1 MALSSSLKA
10 DELSIKTTISDLCQ
24 GNVTP
29 STDENPEHRELTHLF
44 PKISRFNQILKS
56 QRGNC
61 QLLAT
66 PYNPHQQLPEL
77 VNFDSGSLEAF
88 FGHFKQEPSRF
99 LAFSEKHYLSEQQP
113 ILISAALLIQD
124 PVLAELLV
132 KTLYSGHFNTRWIF
146 GANSP
151 SEMVTARHRVIP
163 TSLKIVI
170 HGHTGDLNHLLCAWP
185 LLEVLTH
192 SSIVEA
198 DIAFK
203 PEPQALSEFVYLFKQ
218 RYHHDLSSSQLID
231 VIWALSRYTEDQ
243 FWISLDLEYLDRL
256 TSLLPLNTEF
266 TTEDLEY
273 AVNDLTGAH
282 SHSKLFN
289 YDQIIRG
296 AVKLDV
302 SGEVIGQING
312 LTVVETSH
320 AEFGEP
326 SRITANVFLGDG
338 DIGDIERKSELG
350 GNIHAKA
357 MLILSSYVS
366 KTFAH
371 NAPMP
376 VSSNIVFEQSYHEVD
391 GDSAS
396 VAELYALL
404 SALAEVPIKQ
414 NIALTGAMD
423 QLGNVQ
429 AVGGLDLKI
438 ESFYDI
444 AMALDENAN
453 PIVLIPHAN
462 VVNLNLSER
471 IIAAVKA
478 NKLNIIAIKHVNDAA
493 IVLTGL
499 PAEADDQDSLFNKVR
514 ESLDRFEGDAEE
526 HPTLKQK
533 IARLLRFSSN

>member
-10 DELSIKTTISDLCQ
+10 DELSIKTTINDLCQ
-24 GNVTP
+24 GKDIKFTGEHTS
-29 STDENPEHRELTHLF
+29 STELAFLF
-44 PKISRFNQILKS
+44 PKLSHFNKILKS

-113 ILISAALLIQD
+113 VLISAALLIQD
-124 PVLAELLV
+124 PVLAELLI

-163 TSLKIVI
+163 TSLRIVI
-170 HGHTGDLNHLLCAWP
+170 HGHTGDLNHLLCDWP

-192 SSIVEA
+192 SSITEA

-203 PEPQALSEFVYLFKQ
+203 PEANIISEFISLFKQ
-218 RYHHDLSSSQLID
+218 RYQHDLTSTQLVDI
-231 VIWALSRYTEDQ
+231 IWALSRYTEDQ

-256 TSLLPLNTEF
+256 VGLLPLNTAF
-266 TTEDLEY
+266 ATTDVEY
-273 AVNDLTGAH
+273 AVNELTGAN

-338 DIGDIERKSELG
+338 DIGDIERKSDLG

-357 MLILSSYVS
+357 MMILSSFVS

-429 AVGGLDLKI
+429 AVGGVDLKI

-444 AMALDENAN
+444 AIALDDNAK
-453 PIVLIPHAN
+453 PIVVIPQAN
-462 VVNLNLSER
+462 VVNLNLSQR
-471 IIAAVKA
+471 ILNAVKT
-478 NKLNIIAIKHVNDAA
+478 NKLEIIPIKHVNDASM
-493 IVLTGL
+493 ILTGL
-499 PAEADDQDSLFNKVR
+499 PAESDEQNSLFNKVR